1 MLTKLKAYL
10 GIALVALAGIA
21 TGLAA
26 IFRNQRDKAVAER
39 ETAKTELTKVVEV
52 NESNKKVN
60 EVRDAIDEKRDEVS
74 TLSNDDVVS
83 RMHKYDRARSDKD

>member
-21 TGLAA
+21 AGLAA
-26 IFRNQRDKAVAER
+26 IFRNQRDKAIAER
-39 ETAKTELTKVVEV
+39 ETAETQRDQAVEV
-52 NESNKKVN
+52 NKHNEQIK

-74 TLSNDDVVS
+74 ILSNDDVVS
-83 RMHKYDRARSDKD
+83 RMHKYDRARSNKD